1 MSIGRRCIPRRRRP
15 IFFVRSP
22 AAPARGERW
31 SSAAA
36 HYPDAVSVDPVVR
49 DALLVTGCVLGVL
62 AVVLAV
68 VALLRLRRLRRDY
81 ALLHSTGDEES
92 FLAAVARKTEEV
104 AQLRSQVDDLAVL
117 LDRTR
122 SELADALRHVSVVRY
137 DAFGDLGGRL
147 SFSAALLDDS
157 GDGLVLTSIHGRAET
172 RSYIKGVKGGGG
184 DVALSPEEQQA
195 IAYALRR
202 AVA

>member
-1 MSIGRRCIPRRRRP
+1 
-15 IFFVRSP
+15 
-22 AAPARGERW
+22 
-31 SSAAA
+31 
-36 HYPDAVSVDPVVR
+36 VSLDPVAR
-49 DALLVTGCVLGVL
+49 DVLVVVGCALGLI
-62 AVVLAV
+62 AVVLASI
-68 VALLRLRRLRRDY
+68 ALLRLRRLRRDY
-81 ALLHSTGDEES
+81 ALLHTTGDEES

-104 AQLRSQVDDLAVL
+104 VELRTQVDDLAVL

-122 SELADALRHVSVVRY
+122 SELSDALRHVSVVRY
-137 DAFGDLGGRL
+137 DAIGDLGGRL

-172 RSYIKGVKGGGG
+172 RSYIKGVKSGGG

>member
-1 MSIGRRCIPRRRRP
+1 
-15 IFFVRSP
+15 
-22 AAPARGERW
+22 
-31 SSAAA
+31 
-36 HYPDAVSVDPVVR
+36 VSLDPVTR
-49 DALLVTGCVLGVL
+49 DVLVVVGCALGLI
-62 AVVLAV
+62 AVVLASI
-68 VALLRLRRLRRDY
+68 ALLRLRRLRRDY
-81 ALLHSTGDEES
+81 ALLHTTGDEES

-104 AQLRSQVDDLAVL
+104 VELRTQVDDLAVL

-122 SELADALRHVSVVRY
+122 SELSDALRHVSVVRY

-172 RSYIKGVKGGGG
+172 RSYIKGVKSGGG